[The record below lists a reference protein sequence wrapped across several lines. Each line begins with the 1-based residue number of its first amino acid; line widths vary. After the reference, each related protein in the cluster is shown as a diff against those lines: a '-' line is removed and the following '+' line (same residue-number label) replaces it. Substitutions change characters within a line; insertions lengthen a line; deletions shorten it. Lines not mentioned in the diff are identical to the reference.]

1 MIASLTRPVA
11 VSEALREYL
20 QFHLDVGR
28 LEYAVAPTPSSEGWE
43 TYIYRFQLRGDK
55 DLPEDFKRPVILR
68 VYANINGLPRLQH
81 ETAVQHHMH
90 QRGYPVAKPLLVEET
105 DSLLGGPFMIMEL
118 LPGRTLLD
126 ELFRRFWRIVHAPVE
141 MAEMQARLHRMP
153 VDGFPAPAG
162 DFLTRNL
169 QELRD
174 LIEEYDQ
181 DDLRPGLDWLEEHRP
196 AAAADSSILHLDFH
210 PMNML
215 CRWRRC
221 TGVLDWGDADVGDR
235 HADVALSL
243 MLMRSAPVGIGKN
256 WWQKFNALPGRWI
269 FWKYYLW
276 AYRRRLPLDEQKL
289 AYYMAWA
296 SLLRLCRRGMWFKS
310 SPQIDGHKPSF
321 LRYLAMERLDRLVEG
336 FRRPSGIVLKG
347 ALS

>member
-1 MIASLTRPVA
+1 MIAIPTTTVA
-11 VSEALREYL
+11 VSEVLREYL
-20 QFHLDVGR
+20 QFRLGVGE
-28 LEYAVAPTPSSEGWE
+28 LEYVAAPSPINEGWE
-43 TYIYRFQLRGDK
+43 TYIYRFQLRGDES
-55 DLPEDFKRPVILR
+55 LSGDFKRPLILR
-68 VYANINGLPRLQH
+68 VYASMNGLSRLQH
-81 ETAVQHHMH
+81 EAAVQRHLH
-90 QRGYPVAKPLLVEET
+90 QRGYPVAQPLLVEET

-141 MAEMQARLHRMP
+141 MAEMQARLHLLP
-153 VDGFPAPAG
+153 VDHFPAPPG
-162 DFLTRNL
+162 EFLMRQL
-169 QELRD
+169 SELRD

-196 AAAADSSILHLDFH
+196 AAATESSILHLDFH
-210 PMNML
+210 PINML

-221 TGVLDWGDADVGDR
+221 TGILDWGDADVGDR
-235 HADVALSL
+235 HADIASSL

-256 WWQKFNALPGRWI
+256 WWQRLNALPGRWI

-289 AYYMAWA
+289 AYYIAWA
-296 SLLRLCRRGMWFKS
+296 SLRRLCRRGMWLKC
-310 SPQIDGHKPSF
+310 SPKIDGHKPAF
-321 LRYLAMERLDRLVEG
+321 LRYLAMEHVDRLVQG

-347 ALS
+347 ALP